1 MSKDEQSEGQEPEA
15 PEFDEVVDEG
25 VGGGGG
31 ALTFLAGLGLGA
43 LLGAGLA
50 LLFAPERGSVTRR
63 RLRRRLRDLGADTAD
78 RVGELR
84 HRAEREL
91 RRGRRR
97 MARHLPDD

>member
-1 MSKDEQSEGQEPEA
+1 MSKDERSEGQEPEA
-15 PEFDEVVDEG
+15 PGFDEVVDEG
-25 VGGGGG
+25 VGDGG
-31 ALTFLAGLGLGA
+31 ALTFLAGFGLGA

-97 MARHLPDD
+97 VARHLPGD